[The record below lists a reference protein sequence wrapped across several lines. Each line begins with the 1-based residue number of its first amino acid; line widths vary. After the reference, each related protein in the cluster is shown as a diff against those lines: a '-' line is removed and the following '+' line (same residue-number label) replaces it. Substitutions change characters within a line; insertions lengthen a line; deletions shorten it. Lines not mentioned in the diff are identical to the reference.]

1 MPVITAQDEEAGR
14 CRSLIAA
21 VVSQAISDWRA
32 AEAAR
37 VRKGAFSREPQ
48 QWLTSASE
56 APFSFRW
63 CCEQLDIAPD
73 TVLSRL
79 GL

>member
-1 MPVITAQDEEAGR
+1 MPVIPVSGDEIGR
-14 CRSLIAA
+14 YRSLIAA
-21 VVSQAISDWRA
+21 VVSQAISDWRE

-37 VRKGAFSREPQ
+37 VRKDSFSREPRR
-48 QWLTSASE
+48 WLTSASE

-63 CCEQLDIAPD
+63 CCEALDIAPD
-73 TVLSRL
+73 TALSRL

>member
-1 MPVITAQDEEAGR
+1 MIPVSGDEIGR
-14 CRSLIAA
+14 YRSLIAA

-32 AEAAR
+32 ADAAR
-37 VRKGAFSREPQ
+37 VRKDSFSPEPRR
-48 QWLTSASE
+48 WLTSASE

-63 CCEQLDIAPD
+63 CCEELDIAPD
-73 TVLSRL
+73 TALSRL

>member
-1 MPVITAQDEEAGR
+1 MEHDELAR
-14 CRSLIAA
+14 YRSLIAA
-21 VVSQAISDWRA
+21 VVAQGIAGWRT

-37 VRKGAFSREPQ
+37 VRKNAFSREPRR
-48 QWLTSASE
+48 WLTSASE

-73 TVLSRL
+73 SVLRRI